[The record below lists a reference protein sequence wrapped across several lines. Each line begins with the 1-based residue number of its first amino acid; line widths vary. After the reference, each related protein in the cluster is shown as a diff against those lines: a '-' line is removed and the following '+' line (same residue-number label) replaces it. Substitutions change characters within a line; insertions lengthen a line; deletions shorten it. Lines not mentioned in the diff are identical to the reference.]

1 MYSLVEGFSNVSY
14 YDSYFEQ
21 LTLMSKGTE
30 LTYNTTVFFVNIIDL
45 SSNNLEGE
53 IPEEVSSLIGLGT
66 LNLSRNHLSGQI
78 PSEIGNLRWL
88 ETLDLSHNHLSGS
101 IPQSM
106 SSLTSLSHLNLS
118 YNNLAGRIP
127 SSTQLTTLN
136 DSSIY
141 EGNSLL
147 CGVPPATK
155 CWGDITTAGRNGK
168 GDKDED
174 YNGKL
179 GFYVSSVLG
188 FIIGFWG
195 VCGTLLVKNSWR
207 YAYFQFFDKIKDNV
221 ALAIAVTM
229 ARWHR
234 RRS

>member
-1 MYSLVEGFSNVSY
+1 MDLLHPNLVHDNIPQYLCLLPMLHVLDLGDNNFSGTIPKCLKEMYSLVEGFSN
-14 YDSYFEQ
+14 
-21 LTLMSKGTE
+21 
-30 LTYNTTVFFVNIIDL
+30 
-45 SSNNLEGE
+45 
-53 IPEEVSSLIGLGT
+53 
-66 LNLSRNHLSGQI
+66 
-78 PSEIGNLRWL
+78 
-88 ETLDLSHNHLSGS
+88 NHLSGS
-101 IPQSM
+101 IPQSL

-127 SSTQLTTLN
+127 SSTHLTTLN

-147 CGVPPATK
+147 CGVTLAAK
-155 CWGDITTAGRNGK
+155 CWGDITPAGRNGK

-174 YNGKL
+174 DNGKL
-179 GFYVSSVLG
+179 GLYGSSVLG

-195 VCGTLLVKNSWR
+195 VCGALLVKNSWR
-207 YAYFQFFDKIKDNV
+207 YAYFQFFDNIKDKV
-221 ALAIAVTM
+221 ALEIAVTM